1 MKRRYKG
8 DAKAKADSRKKQTK
22 TRYGKDDWRELIAGK
37 PFKLKGDEPDF
48 SEEAMGKKETEERLS
63 RQNTEKILSV
73 ARIDL
78 RTDEIEK
85 NCHSY
90 PD

>member
-48 SEEAMGKKETEERLS
+48 SEEGWARRRPKKG
-63 RQNTEKILSV
+63 
-73 ARIDL
+73 
-78 RTDEIEK
+78 
-85 NCHSY
+85 
-90 PD
+90 